1 MILTGIS
8 IGIISR
14 VWGCAQVLER
24 TPKGK
29 RVDGMTTN
37 RLYSIADAAAY
48 LGGVSKWTLHA
59 WLAKGK
65 LPRTKVGGRTMVRES
80 DLEAFVEGCNLT
92 PKTAPA
98 KHSRALTA
106 AQ

>member
-1 MILTGIS
+1 
-8 IGIISR
+8 
-14 VWGCAQVLER
+14 
-24 TPKGK
+24 
-29 RVDGMTTN
+29 
-37 RLYSIADAAAY
+37 
-48 LGGVSKWTLHA
+48 
-59 WLAKGK
+59 
-65 LPRTKVGGRTMVRES
+65 MVRES